1 MSRNKKSSQFY
12 RVHKTD
18 STSLI
23 PLIQG
28 NPLFNAIIT
37 PEDLANGLFPFLGI
51 DNKVDKLSG
60 HSLVPDEEIVKLKAL
75 DSSGELDL
83 SSVELLENKQNSLE
97 PDETEL
103 KYPTVRAVIEGLETK
118 VNIEEGKSLVDDLEI
133 ERLSTVT
140 NQNVDNLVEKIEGY
154 SLVKDTEIA
163 KLEALTEEIDFS
175 HLELTENKQDSLLAD
190 NTGVKFPT
198 VDAVNE
204 GLDTK
209 VDKEYGKSL
218 VDDEEILRLSSVV
231 NQDISNLVEK
241 EAGKSLILDT
251 EIARLA
257 TLENVSIEHLATK
270 EELETKVDKEEGKS
284 LVSDE
289 EILRLSTVTNQN
301 IEHLA
306 TKDELSNKVD
316 KEVGK
321 VLIEQTELTR
331 LSTVTNQDI
340 SHLASKDELDNLV
353 VKEAGKSLIA
363 DEEIVRLSTVTN
375 QDISNLATKGELD
388 NLVVKE
394 VGKSL
399 VDDEEIARLA
409 LVSNQSL
416 DGLAT
421 KEELESKVDKES
433 GKSLMDDAEIARL
446 ALVDNQDISHL
457 ATKEELADKV
467 TQEAGKSLILN
478 TEIERLSTVTNQDIS
493 VKVDKVEGK
502 SLIDNVEIERLKSV
516 TNQTLEGLEGEN
528 KGNKQNTLDVDST
541 NKKYPTVTAVLKG
554 LSSKEDIS
562 SVDEKL
568 GLKVDK
574 VTGKSLVSDDE
585 IARLSTVT
593 NQSIEHLASK
603 EEVSKKVDKEVG
615 KVLIDKTEAD
625 RLLSVTNQDVSN
637 FVEKQEGKALID
649 EAEILRLKD
658 VTNQDISN
666 KVDKVPG
673 KSLILDTEIE
683 RLKSITNQTLE
694 GLGAEDVHNKKSI
707 INEESDTEYPT
718 SKAVADYVT
727 DSLNS
732 LELTGYNFTGSEVD
746 LSNPLGAYQV
756 AIANTSTAYTLSA
769 NKVIGGWSK
778 IKINASTEPTVTGG
792 IKIKGSDFTASTD
805 MYLLAEYNG
814 TTTEYY
820 FAEI

>member
-103 KYPTVRAVIEGLETK
+103 KYPTVKAVIEGLETK

-163 KLEALTEEIDFS
+163 KLEALTDAGEIDLS
-175 HLELTENKQDSLLAD
+175 HLELTENKQNSLLED

-209 VDKEYGKSL
+209 VDKEYGMSL

-231 NQDISNLVEK
+231 NQDISNLVVK
-241 EAGKSLILDT
+241 EEGKSLVDDS

-257 TLENVSIEHLATK
+257 TLENVSIEH
-270 EELETKVDKEEGKS
+270 
-284 LVSDE
+284 
-289 EILRLSTVTNQN
+289 
-301 IEHLA
+301 
-306 TKDELSNKVD
+306 
-316 KEVGK
+316 
-321 VLIEQTELTR
+321 
-331 LSTVTNQDI
+331 
-340 SHLASKDELDNLV
+340 
-353 VKEAGKSLIA
+353 
-363 DEEIVRLSTVTN
+363 
-375 QDISNLATKGELD
+375 
-388 NLVVKE
+388 
-394 VGKSL
+394 
-399 VDDEEIARLA
+399 
-409 LVSNQSL
+409 
-416 DGLAT
+416 LAT

-446 ALVDNQDISHL
+446 ALVDNQDISDLATKGELADKVDKEAGKSLVDDEEIARLALVSNQSLDGL
-457 ATKEELADKV
+457 ATKEELEDLVVK
-467 TQEAGKSLILN
+467 EEGKSLILD
-478 TEIERLSTVTNQDIS
+478 T
-493 VKVDKVEGK
+493 
-502 SLIDNVEIERLKSV
+502 EIERLKSV
-516 TNQTLEGLEGEN
+516 TNQTLEGL
-528 KGNKQNTLDVDST
+528 
-541 NKKYPTVTAVLKG
+541 
-554 LSSKEDIS
+554 
-562 SVDEKL
+562 
-568 GLKVDK
+568 
-574 VTGKSLVSDDE
+574 
-585 IARLSTVT
+585 
-593 NQSIEHLASK
+593 
-603 EEVSKKVDKEVG
+603 
-615 KVLIDKTEAD
+615 
-625 RLLSVTNQDVSN
+625 
-637 FVEKQEGKALID
+637 
-649 EAEILRLKD
+649 
-658 VTNQDISN
+658 
-666 KVDKVPG
+666 
-673 KSLILDTEIE
+673 
-683 RLKSITNQTLE
+683 
-694 GLGAEDVHNKKSI
+694 GAEDVNNKKSLL
-707 INEESDTEYPT
+707 NPLSETEYPN

-732 LELTGYNFTGSEVD
+732 LELTGGSFTGSEVD

-778 IKINASTEPTVTGG
+778 IKIKASKEPTVTNG

-805 MYLLAEYNG
+805 MYLLVEYNG